1 MKKLPWMLG
10 AAVAGGY
17 ALMSKRLRPPNL
29 PPEGSWKD
37 ASTKPSTNG
46 STPT

>member
-1 MKKLPWMLG
+1 MLG
-10 AAVAGGY
+10 AAAVGGY
-17 ALMSKRLRPPNL
+17 ALMSKKLRPPNL

-46 STPT
+46 STAA